1 MFFSFKT
8 KPEDFFVKEELNFQ
22 LDWIWDFF
30 YVFFEKRLL
39 NTMDII
45 NSLCNEFNLKRNDI
59 WITWLKDKEWITQQ
73 RFSISKKYLKC
84 CWWQQNFLSFLK
96 ENVKIIGSWW
106 HNQPLSVWQN
116 KWNRF
121 IIRLRKRTPIPE
133 DLKIK
138 LEKNIKNSQKSPFP
152 NIYWF
157 QRFWKW
163 NKNFKKVLRLLTW
176 EDIWKNNYEVK
187 FTLQTFWS
195 LWFNEYTMRRRE
207 NKQTLLEWDI
217 MVNWWN
223 AFWTQVAI
231 YSNQKLS
238 HFDYRKEK
246 ELIKWKTFREAKTYL
261 RDSDYIVWN
270 RFPTWPVLWSEQL
283 VCKQWTP
290 WRDCD
295 DNILKESLFLDTGHK
310 LLKNYKIYWY
320 RRPLWITPKNLQR
333 SWEDWDLI
341 LDFSLPT
348 WCYAT
353 SYLTFL
359 LNEIDPKWCESN
371 NLKIPR
377 IKSL

>member
-1 MFFSFKT
+1 M
-8 KPEDFFVKEELNFQ
+8 
-22 LDWIWDFF
+22 
-30 YVFFEKRLL
+30 YY
-39 NTMDII
+39 I
-45 NSLCNEFNLKRNDI
+45 NK
-59 WITWLKDKEWITQQ
+59 QQ
-73 RFSISKKYLKC
+73 TT
-84 CWWQQNFLSFLK
+84 
-96 ENVKIIGSWW
+96 
-106 HNQPLSVWQN
+106 
-116 KWNRF
+116 
-121 IIRLRKRTPIPE
+121 RKRKPIPE
-133 DLKIK
+133 ILKTK
-138 LEKNIKNSQKSPFP
+138 LEKNIKDSQETPFP
-152 NIYWF
+152 NTYWF

-195 LWFNEYTMRRRE
+195 LWFNEYTIRRRE

-223 AFWTQVAI
+223 AFWTQVAT

-246 ELIKWKTFREAKTYL
+246 ELIKWKAFREAKTYL

-295 DNILKESLFLDTGHK
+295 DSILKESLFLDTGHK

-359 LNEIDPKWCESN
+359 LKEIDPKWCESN